1 MKRRKFSLIVAVVL
15 VMVMSLGSLSYAGE
29 AKSDSEDTKVPILN
43 SISMSINDLNPNE
56 EFSFYADITDVSDTG
71 IDRMELSWIREGTNG
86 EGRNTVS
93 LQTSGSSESKHS
105 FLPTMYRGNWLIKE
119 VRVYNNNGQ
128 SMTYNREEDYELI
141 KTLDFTFAGSDP
153 TDTVAPVLKS
163 IKVVDSDYKAPGE
176 VTIEAKITDDKS
188 SDVNAQISYSSQ
200 KPAKNSDNVYSSG
213 YTLKKQ
219 PDGKYRTSIELPN
232 RYAKQYCWGVRL
244 EDNSGNVMNYSKYA
258 DILKEVYGDLEN
270 YVQFDMDVDL
280 IPSNYAKDT
289 TKPELVSFSYS
300 QEELTPP
307 TRLYTRLDLK
317 DDESG
322 FDSFCG
328 WAYFKN
334 EAATYENNIAIDV
347 GLDADG
353 IAQDYYCAKLDLS
366 HYENPGKIYLDRI
379 VIYDRAGNQMEY
391 SVDKGTLKKEYVT
404 VVPESEADQY
414 VLKTNTLHQDY
425 IEKIANC
432 PEGSKVLC
440 DISGK
445 KIIPKEF
452 FDKLKEKD
460 ITVVF
465 EDIYGETYD
474 KTGIQWV
481 VNGKD
486 IVNETKD
493 IDMSVTLGNDV
504 YCYWLLKEYEFPEV
518 EYDNTLP
525 EEERLDKARIQQRKI
540 AEDYWNYV
548 KEQRKDE
555 LTAEEA
561 DRYLKKTLEIINTS
575 DTEVSSAVMEATGYT
590 PYLNIEFP
598 SENGLLPCKSIVRIK
613 PAYATRN
620 LIGTNDLYL
629 FYINGDKYSKE
640 DSGIDM
646 TADAY
651 YDLTITHNSE
661 YWLTQADINDVPKPD
676 GTVKPGDSEKPGDG
690 GSSDSG
696 KQDPAKDNAGSTDQV
711 KGGDNASANAAN
723 TDANA
728 AKTGDQMNLP
738 LLIGVMIAA
747 AFAAIL
753 TVCMRRRKTN
763 VK

>member
-1 MKRRKFSLIVAVVL
+1 MKRRKFSLIVAAVL

-43 SISMSINDLNPNE
+43 KITMSTNNLNPNE
-56 EFSFYADITDVSDTG
+56 DFSFNTDITDVSDTG
-71 IDRMELSWIREGTNG
+71 INRLELSWVREGTNG

-119 VRVYNNNGQ
+119 VAVYNNNGQ
-128 SMTYNREEDYELI
+128 SMTYNREEDFDLI

-153 TDTVAPVLKS
+153 DDTEAPVLKS

-176 VTIEAKITDDKS
+176 VTIEAEITDDKS

-200 KPAKNSDNVYSSG
+200 KPAKNNDNVHTSG
-213 YTLKKQ
+213 YTLEKQ
-219 PDGKYRTSIELPN
+219 ADGKYRASVELPN
-232 RYAKQYCWGVRL
+232 RYVKQYCWGVRL

-258 DILKEVYGDLEN
+258 DLLKEVYGDLEN
-270 YVQFDMDVDL
+270 YVQFDMAADL
-280 IPSNYAKDT
+280 TPSNYDKDT

-300 QEELTPP
+300 QKELTPP
-307 TRLYTRLDLK
+307 ARLYTRLDLK

-322 FDSFCG
+322 FDLFCG
-328 WAYFKN
+328 RAYYKN
-334 EAATYENNIAIDV
+334 ESGTYENNIAIEV

-366 HYENPGKIYLDRI
+366 HYENPGKIYLDRV

-391 SVDKGTLKKEYVT
+391 SVDKETLKKEYVT
-404 VVPESEADQY
+404 VIPESEADQY
-414 VLKTNTLHQDY
+414 ILKTDTLHEDY

-445 KIIPKEF
+445 KVIPKEF
-452 FDKLKEKD
+452 FDQLKGKD

-481 VNGKD
+481 INGKD

-493 IDMSVTLGNDV
+493 VDMSVTLGEDV
-504 YCYWLLKEYEFPEV
+504 YCYWLLKEYKFPEV
-518 EYDNTLP
+518 EYDTTLP
-525 EEERLDKARIQQRKI
+525 EEECLEKARVQQRKI

-548 KEQRKDE
+548 KEKKKDE
-555 LTAEEA
+555 LTAEDA
-561 DRYLKKTLEIINTS
+561 DKYLKKTLEIINTS
-575 DTEVSSAVMEATGYT
+575 DTEVSSAVMEATDYT
-590 PYLNIEFP
+590 PYLKIEFQ
-598 SENGLLPCKSIVRIK
+598 SNGLLPCKSIVRIK
-613 PAYATRN
+613 PVYATRN
-620 LIGTNDLYL
+620 LIGTDNLNL

-651 YDLTITHNSE
+651 YDLEITHNSE
-661 YWLTQADINDVPKPD
+661 YWLTQADVNDVPKP
-676 GTVKPGDSEKPGDG
+676 GAVVKPGDSEKPGDSG
-690 GSSDSG
+690 TSDSG
-696 KQDPAKDNAGSTDQV
+696 KQDPAKDNAGSVNQV
-711 KGGDNASANAAN
+711 KGSDSAAANAAN
-723 TDANA
+723 TNA
-728 AKTGDQMNLP
+728 TGAKTGDPMNLP
-738 LLIGVMIAA
+738 LLIGIMIAVV
-747 AFAAIL
+747 FAAII
-753 TVCMRRRKTN
+753 TVCTKRRKTS